1 MNTFRTHNCGDLT
14 VTDINSE
21 VKISGWLNKKR
32 DHGGLLF
39 LDIRDFYGITQCVID
54 CEHENFHEIE
64 GIKLESV
71 VSVSGKVVE
80 RKEDTINK
88 NISTGQ
94 IEIKVNKIDILNES
108 EIIPFQVA
116 VQDDAPEELR
126 LKYRYLDLRRKNM
139 RDNLILRSE
148 IISFLRDRMRGE
160 GFFEIQTPILSAS
173 SPEGARDFVVPS
185 RLHAGKFYA
194 LPQAPQIFKQLLMVS
209 GVDKYFQIAPC
220 FRDEDARADR
230 SPGEFYQLDFEMAF
244 VEQSD
249 IFKTIEP
256 ILFDLFNKFSSNMEV
271 SKVPFEIIPYAK
283 AISEF
288 GTDKPDLRNPLR
300 VVDISDCFENS
311 GFKIFEE
318 NLKKGQVVKGIVV
331 KNSSDRPRSWF
342 DKMNNWAKE
351 QGQKGLGYIIY
362 ENDSAKGPIA
372 NNLKD
377 ENFKMIRDKIVINN
391 GDSIFFISDKI
402 NEANLFASKVRD
414 KLCEEFKLRKQ
425 NSFEFCWIVDYPM
438 YEINKETNKIDFSH
452 NPFSMPQGGMD
463 SLINK
468 APLDILAW
476 QFDIVCNGIEL
487 SSGAIRNHKNEIMVK
502 AFEIAGYD
510 THKLREQFGGLFEA
524 FKFGAPPHGGS
535 APGIDRI
542 VMLLAD
548 VINLREIVAFP
559 LNQQA
564 DDLLLGAPNYIDNK
578 HLKELNIKT
587 IDWEKNEVK

>member
-14 VTDINSE
+14 VKDINSE
-21 VKISGWLNKKR
+21 IKISGWLNKKR

-54 CEHENFHEIE
+54 CEHENFDEIE

-94 IEIKVNKIDILNES
+94 IEIKVTKIDILNES

-209 GVDKYFQIAPC
+209 GIDKYFQIAPC

-342 DKMNNWAKE
+342 DKMNNWARE

-587 IDWEKNEVK
+587 IDWEKNEIK

>member
-209 GVDKYFQIAPC
+209 GIDKYFQIAPC

-342 DKMNNWAKE
+342 DKMNNWARE

>member
-14 VTDINSE
+14 VKDINTE

-39 LDIRDFYGITQCVID
+39 LDIRDFYGITQCVVD
-54 CEHENFHEIE
+54 CEHENFKEIE

-71 VSVSGKVVE
+71 VSVLGKVVE

-209 GVDKYFQIAPC
+209 GIDKYFQIAPC

-256 ILFDLFNKFSSNMEV
+256 ILFDLFKKFSSNMEV

-283 AISEF
+283 AMSEF

-318 NLKKGQVVKGIVV
+318 NLRKGQVVKGIVV

-342 DKMNNWAKE
+342 DKMNNWARE
-351 QGQKGLGYIIY
+351 QGQKGLGYITY
-362 ENDSAKGPIA
+362 ENDSARGPIA

-510 THKLREQFGGLFEA
+510 THKLRKQFGGLFEA

>member
-209 GVDKYFQIAPC
+209 GIDKYFQIAPC

-342 DKMNNWAKE
+342 DKMNNWARE

-564 DDLLLGAPNYIDNK
+564 DDLLLGAPNYIDNR

>member
-14 VTDINSE
+14 VKDINTE

-39 LDIRDFYGITQCVID
+39 LDIRDFYGITQCVVD
-54 CEHENFHEIE
+54 CEHENFNEIE

-71 VSVSGKVVE
+71 VSVLGKVVE

-209 GVDKYFQIAPC
+209 GIDKYFQIAPC

-256 ILFDLFNKFSSNMEV
+256 ILFDLFNKFSSNVEV

-300 VVDISDCFENS
+300 VVDVSDCFENS

-318 NLKKGQVVKGIVV
+318 NLKKSQVVKGIVV
-331 KNSSDRPRSWF
+331 KNSSHRPRSWF
-342 DKMNNWAKE
+342 DKMNNWARE

-468 APLDILAW
+468 SPLDILAW

-510 THKLREQFGGLFEA
+510 IHKLREQFGGLFEA

>member
-1 MNTFRTHNCGDLT
+1 MNTYRTHNCGDLT

>member
-342 DKMNNWAKE
+342 DKMNNWARE